1 MMAELREMSR
11 GLHPAI
17 LSEGGL
23 SPALRTLAQRSA
35 VPVELHVNTKS
46 RYPPPL
52 EVAAVLRRLRG
63 THHTIKHA
71 DASHTEVIVEE
82 QDSTLRL
89 RVRDDGVGGAEP
101 QQGSGLIGL
110 RDRVRGSRWL
120 DRRHQPRQPR
130 HGGPGFPSN
139 RAERRRSTQL
149 VVRSPRPSSRT
160 APAEGNLI

>member
-1 MMAELREMSR
+1 MMEELREMSR

-63 THHTIKHA
+63 THQH
-71 DASHTEVIVEE
+71 DQVCR
-82 QDSTLRL
+82 RL
-89 RVRDDGVGGAEP
+89 PHGG
-101 QQGSGLIGL
+101 
-110 RDRVRGSRWL
+110 
-120 DRRHQPRQPR
+120 DRRRARQ
-130 HGGPGFPSN
+130 H
-139 RAERRRSTQL
+139 T
-149 VVRSPRPSSRT
+149 T
-160 APAEGNLI
+160 AACP